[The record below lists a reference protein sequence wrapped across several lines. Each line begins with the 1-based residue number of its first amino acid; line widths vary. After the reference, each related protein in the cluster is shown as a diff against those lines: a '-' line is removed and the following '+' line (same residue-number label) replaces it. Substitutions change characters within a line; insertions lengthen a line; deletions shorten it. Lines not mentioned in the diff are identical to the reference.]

1 MFFLKKLKKQVSVET
16 FHLINYV
23 VDKHYVTWCSVK
35 CATTPRYTKR
45 AACAILERFSFFPY
59 LTHSKCVK
67 EHDYLSYH
75 ISEKK
80 HLIHPE
86 YGFCIDCLLFSFR
99 PFLDESPLIPVSLT
113 KPTSGG
119 QFLWRFVQSK
129 PTSQLVSLY
138 ILEETRSDEDKP
150 RKNCECSPSYS
161 LTVSHKP
168 SMS

>member
-1 MFFLKKLKKQVSVET
+1 MCQRTRLPQLP
-16 FHLINYV
+16 HL
-23 VDKHYVTWCSVK
+23 
-35 CATTPRYTKR
+35 R
-45 AACAILERFSFFPY
+45 
-59 LTHSKCVK
+59 
-67 EHDYLSYH
+67 
-75 ISEKK
+75 KK

-86 YGFCIDCLLFSFR
+86 YGFCIDSLLFSFR

-150 RKNCECSPSYS
+150 RKNCEACPSYS
-161 LTVSHKP
+161 LTVRNKP
-168 SMS
+168 AMSFEFLNLSGKG